1 MTFEL
6 LYELVIIW
14 AFNPR
19 YEEAEVIRTGKE
31 ENNCANAV
39 LKNIFI

>member
-6 LYELVIIW
+6 LYVSVIIW
-14 AFNPR
+14 VFNPR
-19 YEEAEVIRTGKE
+19 LAETVHISTGKD